1 MAQLFSLGHETH
13 SVEEDVTMLG
23 FQKNVTSSSRCCGF
37 TLVELLVVIAIIALL
52 AALLL
57 PAMSMAKNRAQTAYC
72 LNSSGQLALACQ
84 LYVTENNDKLCTA
97 FMVQGNNVVRRA
109 WFNLIAPF
117 TKSTNLLLCPAFR
130 LKANAVVETNYPSAP
145 ADAAFSN
152 YAFNFEI
159 GGCNWPGIWPE
170 SDNPTTSS
178 TAIRNPSRTVLLT
191 DSGTR
196 PINTTDPNLCVTV
209 QSPQKAGAFVL
220 NDAGA
225 TQPNSLVIDSNNP
238 DWCGPELRHNGGRSV
253 VTMTDGHV
261 EVRRA
266 AGWYWAGTPWLDP
279 KKGG

>member
-1 MAQLFSLGHETH
+1 MIVLKCKKY
-13 SVEEDVTMLG
+13 VT
-23 FQKNVTSSSRCCGF
+23 NSSRSGGF
-37 TLVELLVVIAIIALL
+37 TLIELLVVIAIIALL

-57 PAMSMAKNRAQTAYC
+57 PAISMAKNRAQTAYC
-72 LNSSGQLALACQ
+72 LNSNGQLALACQ
-84 LYVTENNDKLCTA
+84 LYVTDNNDRLCAA
-97 FMVQGNNVVRRA
+97 FVVEGNNVVRRA

-130 LKANAVVETNYPSAP
+130 LKANAVVEPNYPSAP

-152 YAFNFEI
+152 YAFNFQI
-159 GGCNWPGIWPE
+159 GGCNWPGVWPE
-170 SDNPTTSS
+170 SDNPTASS
-178 TAIRNPSRTVLLT
+178 TAIRSPSRTVLLT

-196 PINTTDPNLCVTV
+196 PVDTTDPNLCVTV

-225 TQPNSLVIDSNNP
+225 TQPNSLVIDPINP
-238 DWCGPELRHNGGRSV
+238 DWCGPELRHNNGRSV

-261 EVRRA
+261 EVKRA
-266 AGWYWAGTPWLDP
+266 SEWYWEGTPWLDP